1 MNKKVLII
9 TYYWPPAGGP
19 GVQRVLKF
27 AKYLPEFGW
36 DPIILTVAN
45 GEYPAIDESLA
56 KDIPEGCKVFKT
68 KTLEPSTFYRKFTGM
83 KQDEKIPVA
92 NLAQKNISW
101 KKKLSN
107 WVRLNLFIPDAKIG
121 WIPYAVAQGKKII
134 NEEKPDIIFS
144 SSPPPTVHLIAKK
157 LAKWSGLKWVADFRD
172 PWTDIY
178 HYDGVKRS
186 AYALNKDLRLEKSVI
201 AKATKTVVVSKHIGT
216 YLLKDNFPNKSV
228 EIITNG
234 FDETDFKQAVQPE
247 PNDSFTIAYAGKI
260 NNQQNPENFWKAISE
275 LKNENQDFSLN
286 LKILLMGNI
295 TDDVFNSIKSNNL
308 DENLVDLGYVSHPEM
323 IENISKSQVLLL
335 LIPNTKKNLSIV
347 PGKIFEYLATKKYI
361 IGIGPRKGDSAEIL
375 ADAQAG
381 EMFEFS
387 DYESLKLRILEHYK
401 NWEKNIQPT
410 INEKALNNFS
420 RLHLTKKLITVFEN
434 IFGSLNSDEYSI

>member
-56 KDIPEGCKVFKT
+56 KDIPEGCKVYKT
-68 KTLEPSTFYRKFTGM
+68 KTLEPSSFYRKFTGM
-83 KQDEKIPVA
+83 KQHEKIPVA

-107 WVRLNLFIPDAKIG
+107 WVRLNLFVPDAKIG

-134 NEEKPDIIFS
+134 REEQPDIIFS

-172 PWTDIY
+172 PWTKI
-178 HYDGVKRS
+178 HYLQNQKFISFSKRR
-186 AYALNKDLRLEKSVI
+186 NQNLERDVV
-201 AKATKTVVVSKHIGT
+201 AGCDKATCVSTNFVNLISSDQ
-216 YLLKDNFPNKSV
+216 KDKF

-234 FDETDFKQAVQPE
+234 FDTETVVSTE
-247 PNDSFTIAYAGKI
+247 I
-260 NNQQNPENFWKAISE
+260 KAS
-275 LKNENQDFSLN
+275 KNVF
-286 LKILLMGNI
+286 KILYIGGLTWNRYY
-295 TDDVFNSIKSNNL
+295 KSFFVWLKELIQKGYL
-308 DENLVDLGYVSHPEM
+308 DENKIKIQLAGSIEPTIKKEIEELFSTLNVLDVKAYLPHSEAVSLMHEAD
-323 IENISKSQVLLL
+323 LLL
-335 LIPNTKKNLSIV
+335 LFLEQVEGYEGHI
-347 PGKIFEYLATKKYI
+347 PGKLFEYISTQNRILGLGSATGESAQILEKTKAGRVISPENEQEIKKQLITEFHNWQNGEITKSDEADIEKYSRKQLTKQLATLF
-361 IGIGPRKGDSAEIL
+361 D
-375 ADAQAG
+375 
-381 EMFEFS
+381 
-387 DYESLKLRILEHYK
+387 KL
-401 NWEKNIQPT
+401 
-410 INEKALNNFS
+410 
-420 RLHLTKKLITVFEN
+420 
-434 IFGSLNSDEYSI
+434 